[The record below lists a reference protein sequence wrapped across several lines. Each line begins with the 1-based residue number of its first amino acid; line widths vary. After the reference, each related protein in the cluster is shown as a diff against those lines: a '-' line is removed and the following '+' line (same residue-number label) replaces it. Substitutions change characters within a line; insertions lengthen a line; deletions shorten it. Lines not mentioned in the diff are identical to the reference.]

1 MGAKQYYSYM
11 LAGMVLLCA
20 TAVAADDV
28 VMGKNA
34 AVADGS
40 VLERCLLERLK
51 QAAVDT
57 SVSELREYCRQVVA
71 EEEEASVVSA
81 RLSDERL
88 IENNPFV
95 ITAHKPNYVLPVT
108 YNSRPNE
115 TPYADMEGRLQN
127 LEVKFQLSLKFQ
139 VASGVLGRNSL
150 LFFAYTNQSYWQAY
164 NSEFSS
170 PFRETNHEPEVFLLL
185 PQQWSLFGLRNRVIV
200 LGLNHQSNG
209 QPGSQ
214 SRSWNR
220 LYANFVF
227 ERRNMVLSLRPWYR
241 IPEESKSSATDP
253 SGDDNPDILD
263 YMGHGE
269 LRAIYKHGRNTYSLM
284 LRNNLRRTNR
294 GAVELGWSFP
304 MGERL
309 KGYVQYFNGYGE
321 SLIDYDARVNRLGVG
336 IALTDWL

>member
-71 EEEEASVVSA
+71 EEEASVVSA

-170 PFRETNHEPEVFLLL
+170 PFRETNHEPEMFLLL
-185 PQQWSLFGLRNRVIV
+185 AQKWSLFGLRNRVIV

>member
-1 MGAKQYYSYM
+1 MGAKWYCRYM
-11 LAGMVLLCA
+11 LAGVVLLCA
-20 TAVAADDV
+20 
-28 VMGKNA
+28 A
-34 AVADGS
+34 AVQAGETETDKGAA
-40 VLERCLLERLK
+40 VVDEAALQHCLLERLK
-51 QAAVDT
+51 RAAGKMP
-57 SVSELREYCRQVVA
+57 VSELLDYCRKVVA
-71 EEEEASVVSA
+71 VEASVVGD
-81 RLSDERL
+81 RLFDESL

-115 TPYADMEGRLQN
+115 APYAGLEGRLQN

-150 LFFAYTNQSYWQAY
+150 MFFAYTNQSYWQAY
-164 NSEFSS
+164 NREFSS
-170 PFRETNHEPEVFLLL
+170 PFRETNHEPEVFVLL
-185 PQQWSLFGLRNRVIV
+185 PQHWSLLGLRNRAIV

-209 QPGSQ
+209 RPGTQ

-227 ERRNMVLSLRPWYR
+227 ERRNLVLSFRPWYR
-241 IPEESKSSATDP
+241 IPEASKTSAADP
-253 SGDDNPDILD
+253 GGDDNPDILD

-269 LRAIYKHGRNTYSLM
+269 FRALYKRGRNTYSLM
-284 LRNNLRRTNR
+284 LRNNLRSRNR

-304 MGERL
+304 IGERV

-321 SLIDYDARVNRLGVG
+321 SLIDYDARVDRLGVG